1 MKITSLIKPGSLIV
15 CRAHCRH
22 LIYWRDADR
31 AFQSRY
37 VEKDKVALVCD
48 VARLNSETRHVV
60 YECTM
65 LIDGRVV
72 AAQGTHLTWKE
83 IWEAVKT

>member
-1 MKITSLIKPGSLIV
+1 MKITNLIKPGNLIV

-22 LIYWRDADR
+22 LIYWRDSDQ

-37 VEKDKVALVCD
+37 LEKDKVALVFD
-48 VARLNSETRHVV
+48 IVKLKSETRHVV

-65 LIDGRVV
+65 LIDGCMVK
-72 AAQGTHLTWKE
+72 AQGTHITWKE
-83 IWEAVKT
+83 IWEAVE

>member
-1 MKITSLIKPGSLIV
+1 MKIAELLRPGNLIV
-15 CRAHCRH
+15 CRAHHRH

-48 VARLNSETRHVV
+48 VAKLNSETTHIV

-65 LIDGRVV
+65 LIDGRIA

-83 IWEAVKT
+83 IWEAAE